1 MSKEQTSAPGTSY
14 REAVGRT
21 LHGLRAERGW
31 SLRAL
36 SERSGLSIAFLSEIE
51 RGLKEPSGTVL
62 SELAAA
68 FGVSLAELLGA
79 VARDLTATAVP
90 RDLIA
95 GRLPPDLRAALAQLD
110 EAALAEVT
118 RYAEYLGWRKGSAG
132 GKKPDLTPHE

>member
-1 MSKEQTSAPGTSY
+1 MSKEQSSASGTSY

-68 FGVSLAELLGA
+68 FGISLAELLGA
-79 VARDLTATAVP
+79 VAHDLTETGYP
-90 RDLIA
+90 RELIA
-95 GRLPPDLRAALAQLD
+95 ARLPHDLRAALARLD
-110 EAALAEVT
+110 EADLAELT
-118 RYAEYLGWRKGSAG
+118 RYAEYLGWRKESAG
-132 GKKPDLTPHE
+132 GEKPDLKARE

>member
-1 MSKEQTSAPGTSY
+1 MSKEQSSASGTSY

-21 LHGLRAERGW
+21 LRGLRAERGW

-36 SERSGLSIAFLSEIE
+36 SERAGLSIAFLSEIE

-68 FGVSLAELLGA
+68 FGVSLADLLGA
-79 VARDLTATAVP
+79 VARDLTATAYP
-90 RDLIA
+90 RDMLA

-110 EAALAEVT
+110 EADLAEVT
-118 RYAEYLGWRKGSAG
+118 RYAEYLGWRKESAG
-132 GKKPDLTPHE
+132 GEKPDLTVHE